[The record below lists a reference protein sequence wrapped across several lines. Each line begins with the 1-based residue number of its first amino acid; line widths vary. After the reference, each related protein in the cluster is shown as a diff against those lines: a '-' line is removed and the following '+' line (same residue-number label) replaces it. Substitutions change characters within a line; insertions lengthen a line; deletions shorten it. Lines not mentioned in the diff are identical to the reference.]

1 MNFKILV
8 TFGLLGLLSSCS
20 KNETP
25 QNTEPA
31 NYAETKEK
39 LIQNPDKDSLKN
51 DSVKVPTAMPP
62 QNEPNV
68 GNQ

>member
-1 MNFKILV
+1 MNLKIFV

-20 KNETP
+20 KNDTP

-39 LIQNPDKDSLKN
+39 LIQNPDKDSVES
-51 DSVKVPTAMPP
+51 DSIKTPTAMPP
-62 QNEPNV
+62 QTEPTV
-68 GNQ
+68 GK